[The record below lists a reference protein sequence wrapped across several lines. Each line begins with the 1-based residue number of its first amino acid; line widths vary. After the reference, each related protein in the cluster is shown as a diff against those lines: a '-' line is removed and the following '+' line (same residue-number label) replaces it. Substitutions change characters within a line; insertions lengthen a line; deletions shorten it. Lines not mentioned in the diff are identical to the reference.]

1 MSIPVELHEVR
12 AVAAEKAGF
21 AYLLTVGD
29 SDRVHV
35 IAVVPAIGEHEIVCE
50 AGKSSRAN
58 AAARADVSLLWPPGA
73 PGDYSLIVDGVAT
86 VDGSVVR
93 IVPARAVQHRPAVG
107 GGNDCAPVA
116 LD

>member
-35 IAVVPAIGEHEIVCE
+35 IAVVPAIGEH
-50 AGKSSRAN
+50 S
-58 AAARADVSLLWPPGA
+58 AAIREEFGA
-73 PGDYSLIVDGVAT
+73 
-86 VDGSVVR
+86 
-93 IVPARAVQHRPAVG
+93 
-107 GGNDCAPVA
+107 
-116 LD
+116 